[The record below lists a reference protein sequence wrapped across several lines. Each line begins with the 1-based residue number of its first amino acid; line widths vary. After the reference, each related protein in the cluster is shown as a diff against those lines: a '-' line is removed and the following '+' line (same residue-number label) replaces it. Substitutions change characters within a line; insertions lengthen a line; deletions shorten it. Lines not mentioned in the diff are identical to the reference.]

1 MWLAAHPL
9 PEPSFRGRPPTHQ
22 ALSGAC
28 RPRQGEVRAQER
40 VRPIPQDSAGLFQA
54 LRLLRLTLSRAPR
67 RGPYPGPQ
75 VRPVRLQA
83 CEWLEV
89 RHSRFLC
96 APLPRPRP
104 TTPPPPAPSFRPLSA
119 GRGLG
124 RSCRSRGP
132 GGSPP
137 GRALSPG
144 SALIPGQAPGPA
156 ARGWLSATG
165 VRLPGLILRGGEISL
180 SGIGHLYQPSD
191 RDPENQRRSYYIGYL
206 FFQCPHAHP
215 EQCGE

>member
-1 MWLAAHPL
+1 MWLTAHPL

-83 CEWLEV
+83 CAWLEV
-89 RHSRFLC
+89 RHWRFLC

-119 GRGLG
+119 GRGLSRPQLQEPRARG
-124 RSCRSRGP
+124 LSARSSPFSRIGP
-132 GGSPP
+132 NSRPGAGT
-137 GRALSPG
+137 GRAGL
-144 SALIPGQAPGPA
+144 ALGHGRAAPWPDS
-156 ARGWLSATG
+156 ARG
-165 VRLPGLILRGGEISL
+165 
-180 SGIGHLYQPSD
+180 
-191 RDPENQRRSYYIGYL
+191 
-206 FFQCPHAHP
+206 
-215 EQCGE
+215 